1 MIGATAV
8 PLAVLLI
15 GAAIADIWGQEKLN
29 WPVAILAPILRLLI
43 IPIAFIAAAYYLP
56 LTVELKRII
65 IVQGAMP
72 SAVFT
77 IMVARLYGGH
87 PTTAV
92 QVVIATTLVSI
103 VTTPFVIAW
112 ALKLTGV

>member
-1 MIGATAV
+1 
-8 PLAVLLI
+8 
-15 GAAIADIWGQEKLN
+15 
-29 WPVAILAPILRLLI
+29 
-43 IPIAFIAAAYYLP
+43 
-56 LTVELKRII
+56 
-65 IVQGAMP
+65 
-72 SAVFT
+72 
-77 IMVARLYGGH
+77 MVARLYGGH